1 MNYSRCISSVL
12 KWFALQILTMPSVAN
27 KNFPYH
33 VRTTQIGIM
42 EVTGAP
48 LGPNTIEQFT
58 HSIYEPT
65 ETVIIPLTRRTEE
78 IFENM
83 YKTQRQ
89 NNNNTEVAVIDNN
102 VDESVLAWSL
112 AKNLPAL
119 ESGYSR
125 HLMVLESSNQNS
137 TVSSRRNSFNIET
150 TPQYN
155 FDDYVRD
162 VPVELFTVSKMV
174 ITSANLKTDEE
185 NPNDANF
192 HNKSVL

>member
-1 MNYSRCISSVL
+1 M
-12 KWFALQILTMPSVAN
+12 AN

-42 EVTGAP
+42 EV
-48 LGPNTIEQFT
+48 NDSNEFN
-58 HSIYEPT
+58 HNIYEPT

-83 YKTQRQ
+83 YKTQQQR
-89 NNNNTEVAVIDNN
+89 NN
-102 VDESVLAWSL
+102 VALIENHDNSMDNVLNWSL

-119 ESGYSR
+119 ESDNR
-125 HLMVLESSNQNS
+125 MNRLMILAESNQNS
-137 TVSSRRNSFNIET
+137 TVSSRRNSFNFET

-155 FDDYVRD
+155 FDDYIRD

-174 ITSANLKTDEE
+174 ITTTNLKIEE
-185 NPNDANF
+185 NQNDD
-192 HNKSVL
+192 K

>member
-1 MNYSRCISSVL
+1 MPL
-12 KWFALQILTMPSVAN
+12 LQILTMPSVAN

-42 EVTGAP
+42 EVSGAP
-48 LGPNTIEQFT
+48 LGPNTIDQFT
-58 HSIYEPT
+58 HSLYEPT

-89 NNNNTEVAVIDNN
+89 NNNNMEVAVIDDDSGGGGN
-102 VDESVLAWSL
+102 VLAWSL

-119 ESGYSR
+119 ENNGR
-125 HLMVLESSNQNS
+125 HLMVLETSNQNS
-137 TVSSRRNSFNIET
+137 SASSRRNSFNFET

-174 ITSANLKTDEE
+174 ITAANLKIDEE
-185 NPNDANF
+185 NANEEQL
-192 HNKSVL
+192 K

>member
-1 MNYSRCISSVL
+1 
-12 KWFALQILTMPSVAN
+12 MPSVAN

-42 EVTGAP
+42 EITSAP
-48 LGPNTIEQFT
+48 LGPNTLDQFT
-58 HSIYEPT
+58 HSIYEPS

-83 YKTQRQ
+83 LYKTPKQNSSVIE
-89 NNNNTEVAVIDNN
+89 NNNDCVEN
-102 VDESVLAWSL
+102 VLAWSL

-119 ESGYSR
+119 ENGSNNR
-125 HLMVLESSNQNS
+125 LMVLESNANS
-137 TVSSRRNSFNIET
+137 TASSRRDSYNFET

-174 ITSANLKTDEE
+174 ITATNLKIEEE
-185 NPNDANF
+185 NQHDDNNL
-192 HNKSVL
+192 K